1 MVQNVFPTLGVK
13 YWSSLTVLLFVPKIK
28 HSAWNFLIK
37 NRCTLDMQM
46 SFRQAKKFRQK
57 SFLLTISLQ
66 INVTKNFISQ
76 TKRNSSKLVE
86 NFRN

>member
-37 NRCTLDMQM
+37 NRCTLDVQT
-46 SFRQAKKFRQK
+46 SKKIQAKI
-57 SFLLTISLQ
+57 L
-66 INVTKNFISQ
+66 FIDNQ
-76 TKRNSSKLVE
+76 FAN
-86 NFRN
+86 